1 MDCYRAR
8 VVEDVPPEL
17 ARVRKLLALAGS
29 SNPHEA
35 AVAAARAQALIE
47 AHRLEGWLRAAR
59 DAAADPDPIVD
70 ARDTPL
76 SRARRLRK
84 WKVALAVTLAEL
96 NECAAYTLCAGQEEA
111 IVLIGRGRD
120 RAAVAELWGW
130 LVTRI
135 EWLSATHG
143 AGKPHAWHEAFRIGV
158 VDAVAQ
164 RLQVA
169 SDEVVASQASAALV
183 RVDPARAAHREALA
197 RFVAERLGPSRGRA
211 LRVDAAA
218 WRRGRR
224 AAHDLALPGR
234 GPADD

>member
-1 MDCYRAR
+1 MVD
-8 VVEDVPPEL
+8 EVPPEL

-47 AHRLEGWLRAAR
+47 AHRLEAWLHAAR
-59 DAAADPDPIVD
+59 DAAADPDPITD

-76 SRARRLRK
+76 VRARRLRK
-84 WKVALAVTLAEL
+84 WKIALAVTLAEL
-96 NECAAYTLCAGQEEA
+96 NECAAYTWAAGAEEA

-143 AGKPHAWHEAFRIGV
+143 EGRSHRWHEAFRVGV
-158 VDAVAQ
+158 VDTVAERLRAV
-164 RLQVA
+164 R
-169 SDEVVASQASAALV
+169 DEVSATQDGAALV

-197 RFVAERLGPSRGRA
+197 RVVAERLGPARGRA

-224 AAHDLALPGR
+224 AAEALPLPGDR
-234 GPADD
+234 ADG